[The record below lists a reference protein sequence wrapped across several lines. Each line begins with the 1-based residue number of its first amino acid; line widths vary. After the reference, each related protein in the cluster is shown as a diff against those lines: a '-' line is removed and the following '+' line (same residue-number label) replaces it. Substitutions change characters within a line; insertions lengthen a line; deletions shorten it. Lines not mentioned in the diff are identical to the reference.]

1 MSEGEEIQVCVSL
14 DPPAVATTAVT
25 VSTSVDTATGGT
37 TMIPLLYQLTKLCT
51 MYTISSSW
59 ANPCCESANYPCNST
74 MIYTYRSGLHYTGR
88 KHNVCH
94 GGNEALCCQQRHDSA
109 RQHCRIC
116 RRIHHQNFQQRRP
129 NRATIPV
136 WNHRLHHRS
145 EP

>member
-37 TMIPLLYQLTKLCT
+37 TIPLLYQLIKLYT

-59 ANPCCESANYPCNST
+59 ANPCCEAANYPCNST

-94 GGNEALCCQQRHDSA
+94 GGNKALCCQQHHHFA

-116 RRIHHQNFQQRRP
+116 RKIHHQNFQQRCP

-136 WNHRLHHRS
+136 WNYRLHHRS
-145 EP
+145 KP